1 MGQSAKMAETMHAA
15 VLGSPIAHSKSPDMH
30 RALYEHLDLPIDYDR
45 IEVTLDQAADFMASL
60 PQRYGSTQRLVGF
73 SVTMPL
79 KNALVPHMTTLSE
92 RVERLGVLNTVVF
105 DESGQTRG
113 YNTDVDGI
121 RLALMQAG
129 YQPSRG
135 GTMAIL
141 GAGGTATAAVAAA
154 ADMDLDAVVL
164 YVRNAQRAAETST
177 VATRFGLAVEIKS
190 LPEFVHESPTHQA
203 VVATLPAH
211 AADSLAEHLPHG
223 PLPPLLDVIYDPW
236 PTALAQAWRATGSAV
251 ASGMDML
258 LYQGV
263 EQAKLFTHRLVDPES
278 IDWRDATQRMAN
290 ALGLVKQ

>member
-1 MGQSAKMAETMHAA
+1 MVETMYAA

-30 RALYEHLDLPIDYDR
+30 RAVYEHLGVPIVYDR
-45 IEVTLDQAADFMASL
+45 VEVTLEQAADFMAAL
-60 PQRYGSTQRLVGF
+60 PQRYGSIRNLAGF

-79 KNALVPHMTTLSE
+79 KSALVPHMTTVSE

-113 YNTDVDGI
+113 YNTDVDGV
-121 RLALMQAG
+121 RLALTQAG
-129 YQPSRG
+129 YEPPDG

-154 ADMDLDAVVL
+154 ADMGLAGVVL
-164 YVRNAQRAAETST
+164 YVRNAQRAAETGA
-177 VATRFGLAVEIKS
+177 VAARFGLTVEIKS
-190 LPEFVHESPTHQA
+190 LADFAHDSPRHQA

-211 AADSLAEHLPHG
+211 AADPLAAQLPDG

-236 PTALAQAWRATGSAV
+236 PTALAQAWQATGSAV

-263 EQAKLFTHRLVDPES
+263 EQAKLFTHRLLDPNS
-278 IDWRDATQRMAN
+278 IDWQDATQCMAN
-290 ALGLVKQ
+290 ALGLIKQ